1 MHVRGTDGLLEAGH
15 MVMGDGSR
23 FGVYR
28 GSAGITEMERWQV
41 GKSALQTRVR
51 KCSVQ
56 RGVII
61 RNRDGLVLRQ
71 GLRFRGPVL
80 RLTGS
85 QLRNLVLKYP
95 V

>member
-1 MHVRGTDGLLEAGH
+1 
-15 MVMGDGSR
+15 
-23 FGVYR
+23 
-28 GSAGITEMERWQV
+28 MERRQV
-41 GKSALQTRVR
+41 GKSALQTQVR

-61 RNRDGLVLRQ
+61 RNRDRLVLGQ
-71 GLRFRGPVL
+71 GLRLRGPVL